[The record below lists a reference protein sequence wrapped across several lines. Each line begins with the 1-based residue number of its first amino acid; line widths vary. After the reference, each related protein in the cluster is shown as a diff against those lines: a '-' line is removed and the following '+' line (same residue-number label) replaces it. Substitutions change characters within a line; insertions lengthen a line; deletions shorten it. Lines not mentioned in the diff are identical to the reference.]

1 MTDNERDEELIEYE
15 GRLLPRR
22 EVMSLLS
29 TGSAPI
35 STAGVETLAGEAG
48 APDPTVGA
56 AGTATDAGQS
66 ASGLANA
73 DASSSG
79 TESVTDEDRSETIS
93 QSDSAY
99 SET

>member
-1 MTDNERDEELIEYE
+1 MKDNANDEELVEYE
-15 GRLLPRR
+15 GKLLPKR
-22 EVMSLLS
+22 EVLSLLS
-29 TGSAPI
+29 AGSAPV

-48 APDPTVGA
+48 ATDPTSGA
-56 AGTATDAGQS
+56 AGTATGTGQS
-66 ASGLANA
+66 ASGLADA

-79 TESVTDEDRSETIS
+79 TESVTDADRSETIS